1 MIIIPYEK
9 NLRESGNQHSAHII
23 SVPSIK
29 SNQIM
34 KIIVRMPNAMTKVG
48 DGLISEWKDL

>member
-1 MIIIPYEK
+1 MRKKLECQ
-9 NLRESGNQHSAHII
+9 RESGNQHSAHII